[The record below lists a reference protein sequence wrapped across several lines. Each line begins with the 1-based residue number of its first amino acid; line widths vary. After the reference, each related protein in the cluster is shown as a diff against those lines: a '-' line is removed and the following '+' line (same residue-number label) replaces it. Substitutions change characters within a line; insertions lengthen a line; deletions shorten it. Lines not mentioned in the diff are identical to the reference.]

1 MYLNCKT
8 FFSYRYG
15 TFSTE
20 ALVKEGAEA
29 GATAMALTNINNTCD
44 LWDFYTLCREA
55 GIRPLLGCEV
65 RNESRELLGKVEDVV
80 FEGGPLVGIVLKV
93 GQGSTEDRYVAI
105 DPSSIS
111 VTYIEGE
118 DKWRAKVNA
127 HPDQLKSAPEF
138 RYQGK
143 WKR

>member
-1 MYLNCKT
+1 MRLL
-8 FFSYRYG
+8 R
-15 TFSTE
+15 
-20 ALVKEGAEA
+20 L
-29 GATAMALTNINNTCD
+29 L
-44 LWDFYTLCREA
+44 
-55 GIRPLLGCEV
+55 LLGSVFLTGVAYAQSTPPPSGEV
-65 RNESRELLGKVEDVV
+65 RFISINENALLSSALMGLEVHNEGRELLGKVEDVV
-80 FEGGPLVGIVLKV
+80 FEGGQLVGIVLKV
-93 GQGSTEDRYVAI
+93 GQGSTEERYVAI